1 MKNRRKKGTA
11 GKHPIV
17 LVIVLMLSFFLTG
30 GLWYLKKSI
39 PDRLNVA
46 SLSDVDSLEL
56 PFNSMIKD
64 EVVYASAGAESMKI
78 PSEQIRIQ
86 CSFLGIVPLKTVE
99 VSQKILPE
107 VYPGGDTIGIFM
119 KTQGVL
125 IVGTGIV
132 NGADGQKK
140 EPALGIVQSGDYII
154 KINGQVVSGKK
165 EVIDAVNQSE
175 GKAIQITVL
184 RGENEKNCE
193 LTPVRT
199 EEGDYKV
206 GIWVR
211 EDTQGIGTLTY
222 ADTEKHYGALGHGI
236 SDVDTGELLKIQ
248 GGTLYRASVQAVK
261 KGEKGNPGELAGMI
275 YYQEDQILGDITE
288 NGETGI
294 KGTLNTFRAGQMK
307 NLMQVAYRQ
316 EIKEGTASIFCCVD
330 GEIREYQTVIE
341 KINFGHR
348 DVNKSMVIRVTDAEL
363 LEKTG
368 GIVQGMSGS
377 PIIQNGK
384 LIGAV
389 THVFIADPSRGYA
402 IFAENMIEG

>member
-1 MKNRRKKGTA
+1 MKHRRKKGT
-11 GKHPIV
+11 GRKHPVAIAMV
-17 LVIVLMLSFFLTG
+17 LVLSFLLTG

-39 PDRLNVA
+39 PDQLNVA
-46 SLSDVDSLEL
+46 SLSDVDSIEL

-64 EVVYASAGAESMKI
+64 EVVYASAGAENTKI
-78 PSEQIRIQ
+78 PADQIRIQ

-99 VSQKILPE
+99 IQQKVLPE
-107 VYPGGDTIGIFM
+107 VYTGGDTIGIFM

-125 IVGTGIV
+125 AVGTGIV
-132 NGADGQKK
+132 NGADGQKS
-140 EPALGIVQSGDYII
+140 EPALGIVQSGDYIT
-154 KINGQVVSGKK
+154 KINGQMVSGKQ

-222 ADTEKHYGALGHGI
+222 ADTENHYGALGHGI
-236 SDVDTGELLKIQ
+236 SDVDTGELLKIRS
-248 GGTLYRASVQAVK
+248 GTLYRASVQAVK
-261 KGEKGNPGELAGMI
+261 KGEKGNPGELSGVI
-275 YYQEDQILGDITE
+275 YYQDDQILGDITE

-294 KGTLNTFRAGQMK
+294 KGTLKKVPDEQK
-307 NLMQVAYRQ
+307 HSLLPVAYRQ
-316 EIKEGTASIFCCVD
+316 DVREGAACIRCSIDGEIKEYRV
-330 GEIREYQTVIE
+330 VIE
-341 KINFGHR
+341 KINFSHR
-348 DVNKSMVIRVTDAEL
+348 DVNKSMVIRVTDEEL

-377 PIIQNGK
+377 PIIQDDR